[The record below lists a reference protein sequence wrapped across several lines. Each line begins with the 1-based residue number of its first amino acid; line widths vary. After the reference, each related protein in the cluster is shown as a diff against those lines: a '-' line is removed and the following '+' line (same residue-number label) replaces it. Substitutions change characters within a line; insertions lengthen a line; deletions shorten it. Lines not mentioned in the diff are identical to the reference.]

1 VTAPTIILVALGA
14 STIFAFV
21 YAVYY
26 CGYWQKHD
34 IKHLDAES
42 PNRHSAD
49 SPLKSVEGDDERV
62 RIAVDRIMVVL
73 QERYSWDRDRGPP
86 NSASLK
92 MEVAKEWLEDLGPL
106 KRTLERT
113 LILTES
119 KGSGDHM
126 LVDMLRVQKALNA
139 DKHGRD

>member
-1 VTAPTIILVALGA
+1 VTAPTVILVALGA

-73 QERYSWDRDRGPP
+73 
-86 NSASLK
+86 K